1 VHRVTVIRSVV
12 LIAATIS
19 TGLIAG
25 LMYTFAIAVMPGL
38 KRTDDR
44 TFVTAMQWINIRIV
58 NGWFLL
64 CYLGAL
70 LLIVVAGVLAF
81 TSDES
86 TLLPWL
92 ISAFVL
98 YGATLAITGAANI
111 PLNNQLDEAGPP
123 DQIADLA
130 AVRQRFEAPWLRW
143 HAIRTFTAIAAFGCL
158 AWTLV
163 LYGGQ

>member
-1 VHRVTVIRSVV
+1 MTVLRSAV

-25 LMYTFAIAVMPGL
+25 LMYCFAVAIMTGL
-38 KRTDDR
+38 KRADDR
-44 TFVTAMQWINIRIV
+44 TFVTAMKWINIRIV

-70 LLIVVAGVLAF
+70 ALIAAAGVLALV
-81 TSDES
+81 DDLH

-92 ISAFVL
+92 IAAFVL
-98 YGATLAITGAANI
+98 YLATLMITGAANI
-111 PLNNQLDEAGPP
+111 PLNNQLDQAGDP

-143 HAIRTFTAIAAFGCL
+143 HYLRTFTAIAAFGCL
-158 AWTLV
+158 AWALV
-163 LYGGQ
+163 QYGGLG